1 MPVVVTGLAAG
12 ATAAGGVPRARHS
25 TMAKPVIT
33 CLIFPEP
40 LPELRGFMHRG
51 DDSPCPRTAGKGFVV
66 TCTSSGDQARSD
78 WRDRAACV
86 GEDPEIFF
94 PLSDLMTPGAE
105 ASLARAI
112 CRRCPV
118 IIDCRTWA
126 LDHGEDDGIWGATTA
141 AQRRSIRRAVAEPVP
156 ATRRSRDER
165 GESGE
170 LAVVLTRLTAVARP
184 VAQPDRADHADRATM
199 CQRRQDGR
207 TLSSSVR
214 STGVPSTGAG
224 SCAVGSI
231 PPAAI
236 LSSVSKPAAPT
247 VPNTV

>member
-1 MPVVVTGLAAG
+1 MPADSRE
-12 ATAAGGVPRARHS
+12 GV
-25 TMAKPVIT
+25 
-33 CLIFPEP
+33 
-40 LPELRGFMHRG
+40 
-51 DDSPCPRTAGKGFVV
+51 FVV
-66 TCTSSGDQARSD
+66 TCTSSGDQAGSD

-141 AQRRSIRRAVAEPVP
+141 AQRRSIRRAIAEPIP

-170 LAVVLTRLTAVARP
+170 LAVVLARLTPWRGQSRSWTALTAPRCVKVGRP
-184 VAQPDRADHADRATM
+184 A
-199 CQRRQDGR
+199 GR
-207 TLSSSVR
+207 
-214 STGVPSTGAG
+214 
-224 SCAVGSI
+224 
-231 PPAAI
+231 
-236 LSSVSKPAAPT
+236 
-247 VPNTV
+247 